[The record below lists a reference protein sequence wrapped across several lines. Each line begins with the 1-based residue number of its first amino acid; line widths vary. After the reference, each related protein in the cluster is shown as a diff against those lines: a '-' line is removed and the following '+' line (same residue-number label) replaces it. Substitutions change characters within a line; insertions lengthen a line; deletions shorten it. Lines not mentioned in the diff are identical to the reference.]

1 MRKTFRWKGRIS
13 VDLFD
18 LIGPVMI
25 GPSSS
30 HTAGAARIGLTAR
43 MLLGEEVRRAEIAF
57 HGSFAAT
64 WHGHGTDRAIVG
76 GLMGMQVD
84 DPRIRDSLALAHE
97 AGMELIFSTVNIRG
111 AHPNTVRLTVSGAGG
126 RQLMLE
132 AASVGGGLI
141 EIRRLDG
148 MHVDFTGKENTLI
161 IHHTDA
167 PGMIAAVTSCL
178 AARRVNIATMQ
189 VYRRKAGADAM
200 MVLELDSAPDEG
212 LLADIRAL
220 AEVQSAEF
228 VKGRDA

>member
-1 MRKTFRWKGRIS
+1 M
-13 VDLFD
+13 DLFD

-84 DPRIRDSLALAHE
+84 DPRIRDSLALARQ
-97 AGMELIFSTVNIRG
+97 AGMELIFSTINIRG
-111 AHPNTVRLTVSGAGG
+111 AHPNTVRLTISGAGG

-200 MVLELDSAPDEG
+200 MVLELDSAPDTG
-212 LLADIRAL
+212 LMADIRGL

-228 VKGRDA
+228 VKGREAG

>member
-1 MRKTFRWKGRIS
+1 M
-13 VDLFD
+13 DLFD

-84 DPRIRDSLALAHE
+84 DPRIRDSLALARE
-97 AGMELIFSTVNIRG
+97 AGMELVFSTVNIRG
-111 AHPNTVRLTVSGAGG
+111 AHPNTVRLTIDGAHG
-126 RQLMLE
+126 RQLTLE

-167 PGMIAAVTSCL
+167 PGMIAAVSGCL
-178 AARRVNIATMQ
+178 AARKINIATMQ
-189 VYRRKAGADAM
+189 VYRRRAGADAM
-200 MVLELDSAPDEG
+200 MVLELDSAPDG
-212 LLADIRAL
+212 ALMADIRGLTA
-220 AEVQSAEF
+220 VQSAEF
-228 VKGRDA
+228 LKGREA